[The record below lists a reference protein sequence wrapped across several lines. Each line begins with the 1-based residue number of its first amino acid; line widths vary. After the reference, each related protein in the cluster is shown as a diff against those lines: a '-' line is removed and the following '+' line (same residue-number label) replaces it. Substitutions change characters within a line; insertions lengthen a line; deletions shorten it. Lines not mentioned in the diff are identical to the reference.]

1 MKLIKLATIFCAV
14 ALCLSLGA
22 CNFGGGDESSQSSRS
37 SVSESS
43 RFESSR
49 SDPDFSIPDISIPDI
64 SLPDISLPD
73 MSYPEASNSLIDPG
87 SSDPALDIN
96 VNAMSV
102 DFSQIGALDKSAV
115 NYGSGNRKTPD
126 GKSESALIFKNKYS
140 AYAADFM
147 RDEEGKIYLTFDEGY
162 ENGYTAPI
170 LDVLKEKNVSAVFF
184 VTMHYAKSNP
194 ELIRRMIDEG
204 HIVANHTANHPEMP
218 NISLEKAAAEIT
230 ELHQYIKENFDY
242 EMSLFRFPQ
251 GMFSE
256 STLKLVEELG
266 YRSVFWSFAYKDWDV
281 NSQPDNAAALKK
293 ITDFAHDGAIYLLH
307 AVSKTNAEVLGDA
320 IDGLRTLGYELE
332 KYPA

>member
-1 MKLIKLATIFCAV
+1 MKLIKIAMVLCAV

-22 CNFGGGDESSQSSRS
+22 CNFGGGDESSRSSASSRP
-37 SVSESS
+37 
-43 RFESSR
+43 ESSR
-49 SDPDFSIPDISIPDI
+49 SEPELSIPDISIPDI
-64 SLPDISLPD
+64 SIPDMSLPD

-87 SSDPALDIN
+87 SSDPALDISIG
-96 VNAMSV
+96 AMSV

-115 NYGSGNRKTPD
+115 NYGSGSRKTAD

-140 AYAADFM
+140 SYAADFI
-147 RDEEGKIYLTFDEGY
+147 REEEGKIYLTFDEGY

-170 LDVLKEKNVSAVFF
+170 LDVLKDKNVSAVFF

-281 NSQPDNAAALKK
+281 NSQPDNSDALNK

-320 IDGLRTLGYELE
+320 IDSLRADGYELE
-332 KYPA
+332 KYPV